1 MSDNRF
7 DLGRPAGPDFAPAP
21 PGAPAGPPVTAV
33 RTPVAPVPNRI
44 GPAPVEPPVP
54 PPAPPVVAPARRPRG
69 RTAVLV
75 ATCLLTG
82 AMAGTGA
89 AVVVVRSDM
98 APVIR
103 QYQPAAG
110 GVGSI
115 PDAQTAADAL
125 LPSVVEVAAGSSRGS
140 GFAIDDAGHII
151 TNSHVVQGFSRVL
164 VRLADGRQ
172 TAARVVGSDRGTD
185 IAVLAVLATPPP
197 AATLGVSSA
206 LRIGQP
212 VIAVGAPLG
221 LNSTVTAGIVS
232 AIDRTAR
239 VSPGTQSDLRMVQ
252 TDASINPGNS
262 GGPLANLQGQVVGM
276 NTAIA
281 TMGGSEA
288 GNIGIGFA
296 VPIDH
301 AATVA
306 RQLIAAG

>member
-1 MSDNRF
+1 MTDHRF
-7 DLGRPAGPDFAPAP
+7 DLGRRAGPDFLPVQ
-21 PGAPAGPPVTAV
+21 AGPPPRPTHPPAAQAPPTASAAAG
-33 RTPVAPVPNRI
+33 TPAGEVA
-44 GPAPVEPPVP
+44 GPAP
-54 PPAPPVVAPARRPRG
+54 AAHRRSAG
-69 RTAVLV
+69 RTVALLTACLICGTAAGGAGGLLV
-75 ATCLLTG
+75 AS
-82 AMAGTGA
+82 
-89 AVVVVRSDM
+89 VVDGRTT
-98 APVIR
+98 IR
-103 QYQPAAG
+103 QYQPGARG
-110 GVGSI
+110 LGTV
-115 PDAQTAADAL
+115 PDAQTAAEAL
-125 LPSVVEVAAGSSRGS
+125 LPTVVEVSAGRSRGS
-140 GFAIDDAGHII
+140 GFAIDDRGHIM

-172 TAARVVGSDRGTD
+172 SAARVVGTDTDSD
-185 IAVLAVLATPPP
+185 IAVLAIAGDPPPP
-197 AATLGVSSA
+197 ATLGMSSS

-239 VSPGTQSDLRMVQ
+239 LGSAGRQQLPMVQ

-281 TMGGSEA
+281 TVGGPGT

-301 AATVA
+301 AAAIA
-306 RQLIAAG
+306 RRIIDND